1 MHKLFCIF
9 SCMLWLGA
17 TAQNVGI
24 GTSTP
29 TRAGLVVTQKAGET
43 YGLFGVGG
51 NSISLT
57 GSVLNNNAYVSP
69 SIGFNMYQNNGD
81 KRLQFAHAGKILY
94 DQIEGDFHF
103 FSSEAGPADEAITSY
118 NRPMTLYR
126 DGSVYLNRTADAP
139 MLAGFNSNARY
150 GKNYAVFGSNT
161 TGVSIQADQPVI
173 GFNTYAFPS
182 TNNQTSL
189 AVGYG
194 ASLALNSLNGDFYLA
209 SSGIAVDKGEIFTLR
224 PQLLINKFG
233 NIGMGTTNPTAKLH
247 LVNSN
252 EDGIII
258 ENTSNLGSSIPN
270 AVYFKSG
277 DFFMGGI
284 KSFRTTNSNNR
295 LSFFTGFDANRAS
308 LSEKLTIRENG
319 MVGIGITQ
327 PATRLH
333 IVDAG
338 INPTLLTLENQSPLN
353 SGVANRLVFKTGNR
367 ITGEIFT
374 SGTNAFSAQMGFVT
388 FGGDASGTAGGVRM
402 VISENGLVGI
412 GNNNPTRGGLVVDRK
427 IGAVNAMFG
436 SNTTGV
442 SIESDYPGI
451 GLNTYWMDGRKF
463 IAGGHGGLI
472 SLDPS
477 NGNLSLMNSATTGA
491 AGNNASLLQRL
502 VISKDGNIGVQGNTA
517 PGVPLS
523 FNNLLGNK
531 ISFWGNASSN
541 HYGMGLS
548 NSLLQ
553 VYSATIMDDI
563 AFGYGSS
570 SAFTERMRI
579 RGNGNIGIGT
589 SSPQEKLTVKGNGT
603 GIAQESSNGLV
614 KVALRADDQ
623 GGTWVGAITNS
634 DLQIIAGLTRPV
646 MFFQSSTL
654 NAGVGT
660 SAPQVRFQVGNSGD
674 GTIARANAWQTFS
687 DERYKKDI
695 VPIANALEKLE
706 SLQGYYYY
714 WKDGTDAN
722 RQAGLLAQEVEKVL
736 PEIVNTDSQGYKSVD
751 YGKMN
756 ALLLQ
761 ALKEQGS
768 RLAALEEEMKHYR
781 SKSKPQAQ

>member
-1 MHKLFCIF
+1 MYPKLIIGLAISF
-9 SCMLWLGA
+9 LAGLGY
-17 TAQNVGI
+17 AQNVGI
-24 GTSTP
+24 GTTTP

-43 YGLFGVGG
+43 YGLFGVGS

-57 GSVLNNNAYVSP
+57 GSILNNNAYLSP
-69 SIGFNMYQNNGD
+69 SIGFNMYQSNGD
-81 KRLQFAHAGKILY
+81 KRLVFAHAGKILY

-173 GFNTYAFPS
+173 GFNTYLSPS
-182 TNNQTSL
+182 TNNQTVL
-189 AVGYG
+189 GIGYG
-194 ASLALNSLNGDFYLA
+194 ASLALDPLNGDFYLA
-209 SSGIAVDKGEIFTLR
+209 SSGIPVDKGEAFMLR
-224 PQLLINKFG
+224 PQLLIKSSG
-233 NIGMGTTNPTAKLH
+233 YIGMGTTNPIAKLH

-258 ENTSNLGSSIPN
+258 ENTSNLGTSIPN

-277 DFFMGGI
+277 DFFIGGI

-308 LSEKLTIRENG
+308 LNERMSIRENG

-333 IVDAG
+333 IADAG
-338 INPTLLTLENQSPLN
+338 INPTLLTLENQSALN
-353 SGVANRLVFKTGNR
+353 TGVANRLVFETGNR

-374 SGTNAFSAQMGFVT
+374 SGTDAFSAKMGFMTYV
-388 FGGDASGTAGGVRM
+388 GDASGTVGGVRM

-412 GNNNPTRGGLVVDRK
+412 DNPNPTRGGLVVDRK
-427 IGAVNAMFG
+427 IGAVNAIFG
-436 SNTTGV
+436 SSTTGV
-442 SIESDYPGI
+442 AIESSFPGV
-451 GLNTYWMDGRKF
+451 GFNTYFDGSRKF
-463 IAGGHGGLI
+463 IANGFGGLVG
-472 SLDPS
+472 LNPS
-477 NGNLSLMNSATTGA
+477 NGDFYILNSNAAGTG
-491 AGNNASLLQRL
+491 GNNANIFTRLL
-502 VISKDGNIGVQGNTA
+502 ITSAGNVGINTTT
-517 PGVPLS
+517 PG
-523 FNNLLGNK
+523 
-531 ISFWGNASSN
+531 
-541 HYGMGLS
+541 
-548 NSLLQ
+548 
-553 VYSATIMDDI
+553 
-563 AFGYGSS
+563 
-570 SAFTERMRI
+570 ER
-579 RGNGNIGIGT
+579 
-589 SSPQEKLTVKGNGT
+589 LTVKGNGT

-614 KVALRADDQ
+614 KVALRADDA
-623 GGTWVGAITNS
+623 GGTWVGAISNS
-634 DLQIIAGLTRPV
+634 DLRITSGIGFTAIFAQGGTGL
-646 MFFQSSTL
+646 
-654 NAGVGT
+654 VGIGT
-660 SAPQVRFQVGNSGD
+660 TTPAVRLQVGNSGD
-674 GTIARANAWQTFS
+674 GTVARANAWQTFS
-687 DERYKKDI
+687 DQRFKKDI

-706 SLQGYYYY
+706 HLQGYYYY
-714 WKDGTDAN
+714 WKEGADAN

-768 RLAALEEEMKHYR
+768 RLAALEEEMKQYR
-781 SKSKPQAQ
+781 SQSKPQAP